1 MVKKTSRQIEGLVWA
16 GLGLAICIGSFHL
29 GMGTLQSPGAGFA
42 SFLGGVLLGAFGLIL
57 TVYSRWEKSSL
68 MGPPPARTFSSEKL
82 KQPLLALV
90 VLFSYPLL
98 LKVFGFILSTFLFLF
113 FLFKAMEPRKW
124 FPLVLISL
132 GGSLACYLVFQVWL
146 RVSFPKGILGIG

>member
-1 MVKKTSRQIEGLVWA
+1 MVRKTSRQIEGLVWA
-16 GLGLAICIGSFHL
+16 GLGLALCVGSFRL
-29 GMGTLQSPGAGFA
+29 GLGTLQSPGTGFA
-42 SFLGGVLLGAFGLIL
+42 SFLGGGLLGVFGLIL
-57 TVYSRWEKSSL
+57 TVYSRLEKSS
-68 MGPPPARTFSSEKL
+68 PPEKVQGIFSPEKL
-82 KQPLLALV
+82 KQPLLALL

-124 FPLVLISL
+124 LSLAVMSLV
-132 GGSLACYLVFQVWL
+132 GSLACYLVFQIWL

>member
-1 MVKKTSRQIEGLVWA
+1 MIKKTSRQIEGLAWT
-16 GLGLAICIGSFHL
+16 GLGVALCVGSFRL
-29 GMGTLQSPGAGFA
+29 GLGTLQSPGTGFA
-42 SFLGGVLLGAFGLIL
+42 SFLGGGLLGVFGLIL
-57 TVYSRWEKSSL
+57 TFYSRMEKSS
-68 MGPPPARTFSSEKL
+68 PPEIAQGIFSCEKL

-124 FPLVLISL
+124 FTLVVISL

-146 RVSFPKGILGIG
+146 RVSFPKGVLGIG

>member
-1 MVKKTSRQIEGLVWA
+1 L
-16 GLGLAICIGSFHL
+16 
-29 GMGTLQSPGAGFA
+29 
-42 SFLGGVLLGAFGLIL
+42 
-57 TVYSRWEKSSL
+57 EKSSS
-68 MGPPPARTFSSEKL
+68 PATTQVIFSPEKL
-82 KQPLLALV
+82 KQPLLALL

-124 FPLVLISL
+124 FTLVVISL
-132 GGSLACYLVFQVWL
+132 VGSLTCYLVFQVWL